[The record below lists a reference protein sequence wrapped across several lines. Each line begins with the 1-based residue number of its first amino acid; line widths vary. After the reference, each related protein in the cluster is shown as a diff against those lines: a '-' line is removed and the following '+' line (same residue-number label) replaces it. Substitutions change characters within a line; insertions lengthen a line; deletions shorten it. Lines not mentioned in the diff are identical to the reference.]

1 MAVARKRWS
10 AKARLRIFLA
20 HDGRCHVCSGR
31 ITAGEAWDLDH
42 VIPLALYGDDEEHNL
57 APAHKK
63 GCHAGKTAKAD
74 VPAIAKAKR
83 REIAHVGASAPKR
96 PIQSR
101 GFAKAAPQRRAST
114 PLTKQCNPPFNR

>member
-1 MAVARKRWS
+1 MTARKRWS

-20 HDGRCHVCSGR
+20 HDGRCHVCNGK
-31 ITAGEAWDLDH
+31 IGVGEAWDLDH

-63 GCHAGKTAKAD
+63 GCHASKTAKAD

>member
-1 MAVARKRWS
+1 VTARKRWS

-20 HDGRCHVCSGR
+20 RDGRCHVCQGR
-31 ITAGEAWDLDH
+31 ITAGEPWELDH
-42 VIPLALYGDDEEHNL
+42 VIALALGGDDEEHNL

-63 GCHAGKTAKAD
+63 GCHAGKTAKED

-83 REIAHVGASAPKR
+83 RQIAHLGASAPKR

-101 GFAKAAPQRRAST
+101 GFAKAP
-114 PLTKQCNPPFNR
+114 KQHGARKPEKWFGCAFPTR